1 MPIEVPNFKLPEV
14 PQGEELFKKTL
25 DFARRSLTETYPILN
40 REPYTTLLP
49 AIDTIAIVPNR
60 QMQEIE
66 KEEIV
71 KNNVLYHNL
80 ILAGLPTDYFDGE
93 FLSSSKTF
101 VYRDQSSKILISKEA
116 IVDISTG
123 DDIDRVKTAY
133 FLGLMLIQDFMQ
145 NAPIKRDLPTFPWKE
160 LMKGSLKNG
169 IFDALRES
177 APELQMEKLNIAE
190 LAEASLVDTKGQFTA
205 QGGMVVL
212 SFSHKD
218 STEEYHMGSNLNT
231 NIALGLSHEPSLKL
245 TKLFNSAFLG
255 RFQAKPLRKTLEMIA
270 SEKFCADLG
279 IPPRKKD
286 FPKKTEITR
295 ENYNYEVPNDFN
307 NHELIDYYL
316 ESLIPLY
323 YIASDTKSGLNPW
336 TYPS

>member
-1 MPIEVPNFKLPEV
+1 MSIEGPKLKLPEV
-14 PQGEELFKKTL
+14 PRGEELFKKTVEL
-25 DFARRSLTETYPILN
+25 ARTSLTETYPVLN

-133 FLGLMLIQDFMQ
+133 FLGLMLIQDYMQ
-145 NAPIKRDLPTFPWKE
+145 NAPTKRVLPTFPWRE
-160 LMKGSLKNG
+160 LVKGSLKNET
-169 IFDALRES
+169 FDALRRKLG
-177 APELQMEKLNIAE
+177 PKLQMDRLNIAE
-190 LAEASLVDTKGQFTA
+190 LAETSLIDTKGQFTA
-205 QGGMVVL
+205 QGGMVML

-218 STEEYHMGSNLNT
+218 SVAGEYHMGSNFNT
-231 NIALGLSHEPSLKL
+231 NIALSLSHKPSIKL
-245 TKLFNSAFLG
+245 NKLFSGAFLG
-255 RFQAKPLRKTLEMIA
+255 SFQARPPRKTLEMIA
-270 SEKFCADLG
+270 SEKRCADLG

-286 FPKKTEITR
+286 FPK
-295 ENYNYEVPNDFN
+295 NQEVPNDFYN
-307 NHELIDYYL
+307 YQLIDYYL
-316 ESLIPLY
+316 ESLIPLH
-323 YIASDTKSGLNPW
+323 YIASDAKSGLDPW
-336 TYPS
+336 SYPS